1 MSLINQ
7 MLMDLEKRRAPRP
20 EGVLSEAH
28 ALSAPAAGHPR
39 WRFAL
44 LALVLVAAAIV
55 WFIQAGFKLPSV
67 PFSIPSLQT
76 QPAEP
81 AQPVK
86 KQETPPPAAA
96 IPAPQTSP
104 SATPD
109 QTPEKAENPTVSE
122 TLLEPASRLSREL
135 GSVPQGSETKLVLGK
150 RGARTKT
157 VAQEPVAAQ
166 TSPAAEPP
174 FSAHINKQV
183 RQQTPQQ
190 LAEEEYRKAVSSM
203 QQGEQIAAQESLRRA
218 LQLNPNFTDARLAL
232 AGLLL
237 QGRQLAEAESVLRDG
252 LELNPRQPGF
262 AMMMAR
268 LQVEKGDTE
277 GAVETLRKTLPYA
290 TGNPDYQAF
299 IAALLLQQ
307 ARYTDA
313 VEHYRTALNLK
324 PAGVWY
330 MGLGMSLQALHRLP
344 EAQDAFQQALT
355 SGGLTPE
362 LQTFVEQRLK
372 QITISQK

>member
-28 ALSAPAAGHPR
+28 ALPTQAAGHPR
-39 WRFAL
+39 WRYAL
-44 LALVLVAAAIV
+44 LALGLVAAVFAWVLQRGIT
-55 WFIQAGFKLPSV
+55 LPSLPITFPPV
-67 PFSIPSLQT
+67 QT
-76 QPAEP
+76 QTAEP
-81 AQPVK
+81 AQNLKRKEMSSPV
-86 KQETPPPAAA
+86 AAA
-96 IPAPQTSP
+96 PAPQ
-104 SATPD
+104 ATTAAAPA
-109 QTPEKAENPTVSE
+109 QTMENTETPTVSE
-122 TLLEPASRLSREL
+122 SLLEPASRLSMEL
-135 GSVPQGSETKLVLGK
+135 GSAPQGSETEPVLRK
-150 RGARTKT
+150 RAARAKSL
-157 VAQEPVAAQ
+157 ALAPVAAK
-166 TSPAAEPP
+166 TGPVAEQPLP
-174 FSAHINKQV
+174 HINKQV
-183 RQQTPQQ
+183 KQETPQQ
-190 LAEEEYRKAVSSM
+190 LAEEEYRKAVASM

-237 QGRQLAEAESVLRDG
+237 QGRQLAEADSVLREG

-262 AMMMAR
+262 AMMLAR
-268 LQVEKGDTE
+268 LQVEKGDTQ
-277 GAVETLRKTLPYA
+277 GAVETLRKALPYA
-290 TGNPDYQAF
+290 ANNADYQAF

-362 LQTFVEQRLK
+362 LQAFVEQRLK
-372 QITISQK
+372 QILISQK